1 MEIEEILNLISL
13 YGFPIVLS
21 IYLIIKLEGLITE
34 ITKVNSRLTDG
45 ILKDIADIKD
55 DINEIRVEIARRG
68 ISDGKQI

>member
-68 ISDGKQI
+68 LSDGKQI

>member
-1 MEIEEILNLISL
+1 LEIEEILNLISL

-68 ISDGKQI
+68 LSDGKQI

>member
-21 IYLIIKLEGLITE
+21 IYLIKKLEGLITE

-68 ISDGKQI
+68 LSDGKQI